1 MDTAAARPDPQRRP
15 AIACGLML
23 AAAVLLAAFG
33 RSAHVPRAI
42 DEASVRD
49 RVELLFRDLP
59 DGTVVAID
67 AADGAELERIRPGE
81 GGFVRVTM
89 RSFAAERIS
98 RGVSREP
105 PFDLVRMDDGDLILT
120 DRLTGRDMLLDAFG
134 PSNEGAFAQLLD
146 KRRTK
151 P

>member
-1 MDTAAARPDPQRRP
+1 M
-15 AIACGLML
+15 
-23 AAAVLLAAFG
+23 
-33 RSAHVPRAI
+33 
-42 DEASVRD
+42 RD

-67 AADGAELERIRPGE
+67 ATDGAELERIRPGE